1 MSDVWPRTPPRK
13 ILLATDLS
21 ARSDRAL
28 DRAAQL
34 ARQWKAKLLVVH
46 AIEKAPISSSR
57 TQFDTTPSWRLPPDP
72 SRTIEVQIRRDV
84 REVVDDLEICIRE
97 GDPPDVVM
105 AAAERE
111 EADLIVLGTARS
123 ETLGRMLLGNTI
135 ENLVRKSPVS
145 VLVVKERP
153 RGAYR
158 HVLTG
163 TDLSE
168 GSRHGLMTATDLFPN
183 ANHALMYAFEMPY
196 RALVLDT
203 KLSHDFS
210 EMERGTIKSFLEET
224 RIPEEI
230 RARVHPLIEHG
241 SPERMLPNYVAE
253 RDADLVVIGAYSRSL
268 AFHLLIG
275 GTARRIVD
283 TVPSD
288 VLVVRAH
295 RAAEA
300 QGTP

>member
-1 MSDVWPRTPPRK
+1 MSEGWPRTPPRK

-34 ARQWKAKLLVVH
+34 ARQWKSKLLVVH
-46 AIEKAPISSSR
+46 ALEKAPVSSSW
-57 TQFDTTPSWRLPPDP
+57 TQFDETPSWRRPPDP
-72 SRTIEVQIRRDV
+72 ARAIELQIRRDV
-84 REVVDDLEICIRE
+84 REEVDHLEICIRD

-135 ENLVRKSPVS
+135 EILVRKSPVS
-145 VLVVKERP
+145 VLIVKNRS

-163 TDLSE
+163 TDFTE
-168 GSRHGLMTATDLFPN
+168 ESRHGLTIATGLFPE
-183 ANHALMYAFEMPY
+183 ASHVLMHAFEMPY
-196 RALVLDT
+196 RALMTDT

-210 EMERGTIKSFLEET
+210 AMEEATIKSFLDESKL
-224 RIPEEI
+224 PDDI
-230 RARVHPLIEHG
+230 RARVHTLIEHG
-241 SPERMLPNYVAE
+241 PPESMLRKYVTE
-253 RDADLVVIGAYSRSL
+253 READLAVVGAYSRSL

-283 TVPSD
+283 AVPSD

-295 RAAEA
+295 RPAL
-300 QGTP
+300 